1 MSKPRVGVIG
11 VGYLGSLHSRVLFE
25 LNNSHFVGVYDIN
38 RERMEK
44 IARRYRVEAFPSLED
59 LLSSVDAVIC
69 AVPTVEHYSVGMQV
83 LRANK
88 HLFIEKPIAETVQQA
103 EELVTEAR
111 RRNLKLMVG
120 HIERFNPAILAI
132 RDKINFPLYIEAL
145 RIAHFNVRGTDV
157 DVVRDLMIH
166 DIDLTLH
173 FTGEEPSSIHAV
185 GAPVITDKVD
195 IANVRME
202 FPSGTVATLTASRVS
217 IKKTREFRIFQ
228 RDAYFSLNLMSRDGH
243 MIKRGDEAIIPYFIN
258 VDETVEPL
266 KLEDAEF
273 INAIMEDREP
283 HITGED
289 GLKALKVAKKIE
301 EDIQEKLRKFAGGTR

>member
-1 MSKPRVGVIG
+1 MSRPRIGVVG
-11 VGYLGSLHSRVLFE
+11 VGYLGSLHARVLFE
-25 LNNSHFVGVYDIN
+25 LNNSHFVGVYDID
-38 RERMEK
+38 EQRMEK
-44 IARRYRVEAFPSLED
+44 IARRYRVRAFPSLDE
-59 LLSSVDAVIC
+59 LLSHVDAVIC
-69 AVPTVEHYSVGMQV
+69 AVPTVEHYDVGMKV
-83 LRANK
+83 LKANR

-103 EELVTEAR
+103 EELVKEAR
-111 RRNLKLMVG
+111 KRNLKLMVG
-120 HIERFNPAILAI
+120 HIERFNPAILSI
-132 RDKINFPLYIEAL
+132 RDRINMPLYIEAL
-145 RIAHFNVRGTDV
+145 RIAHFNLRGTDV

-173 FTGEEPSSIHAV
+173 FIGEEPSSIHAV

-202 FPSGTVATLTASRVS
+202 FPSGAVATLTASRVS

-228 RDAYFSLNLMSRDGH
+228 KDAYFSLNLMSRDGH

-266 KLEDAEF
+266 KLEDADF
-273 INAIMEDREP
+273 INAIIDGREP

-301 EDIQEKLRKFAGGTR
+301 DDIKKKLEKFSGGGQ